1 MNQPIIDSHVHFWD
15 PAYLR
20 YEWLEE
26 LPAINRPFLPQDLRE
41 QTADLRLEGVVF
53 VQAECV
59 HEDGLREVE
68 WVTELAKSEPRIQGI
83 VAFAP
88 LELGTEARKV
98 LDKLA
103 KVPLVKGVR
112 RLIQAEAA
120 GFATQ
125 PAFVAGVQA
134 LSDYDFSFDICI
146 LHHQLGDVLWL
157 VEQCPD
163 VRFVL
168 DHLGKP
174 DAKTPLFE
182 PWATQVSELA
192 QFPQVHC
199 KLSGLV
205 TEADHRRWTSEELK
219 PYIDHVVQAFGAERI
234 MYGGDWPVS
243 LLATTYREWVETLH
257 VATADLTAINQ
268 HKLFYQ
274 NARRFYLSDVPIA
287 K

>member
-1 MNQPIIDSHVHFWD
+1 MSQAIIDSHVHFWD

-26 LPAINRPFLPQDLRE
+26 VPAINRPFLPKDLWE
-41 QTADLRLEGVVF
+41 QTADLALEGIVF
-53 VQAECV
+53 VQADCV
-59 HEDGLREVE
+59 SEDSLREVE
-68 WVTELAKSEPRIQGI
+68 WVTELAKSETKIQAI
-83 VAFAP
+83 VAFVP
-88 LELGTEARKV
+88 LELGSEAREM

-103 KVPLVKGVR
+103 KMPLVKGVR

-120 GFATQ
+120 GFAVQ

-146 LHHQLGDVLWL
+146 LHHQLGDVLRL
-157 VEQCPD
+157 VEQCPE

-174 DAKTPLFE
+174 DAKKSVFE
-182 PWATQVSELA
+182 PWATQISELA
-192 QFPQVHC
+192 QFPQVYC

-205 TEADHRRWTSEELK
+205 TEADHRRWTREELQ
-219 PYIDHVVQAFGAERI
+219 PYIAHVVQAFGVERI

-243 LLATTYREWVETLH
+243 LLATTYREWVETLRW
-257 VATADLTAINQ
+257 ATADLTAANQ

-274 NARRFYLSDVPIA
+274 NAQRFYFDVSY
-287 K
+287 